1 MSFYK
6 KRNYI
11 LNLLVISMFQFL
23 LSILFIR
30 YVNYQYIGAVYFVI
44 SSMFFILVVFKL
56 IAINMQSE
64 LKALE
69 QYLTDRLRYLEFN
82 IEQKQKHLDDFFDC
96 EFKDF
101 NKFTEKLIISE
112 YVNRDIN
119 KLRYSFDCLNNILLD
134 VYKQQS
140 KMCTNPFYIVKNDD
154 MHVRYELIQRIY
166 SYSAILDD
174 QEFDFDSMY
183 KSKCQRGDV

>member
-1 MSFYK
+1 MLFYK

-11 LNLLVISMFQFL
+11 LSLLVISMFQFL
-23 LSILFIR
+23 LSILFIC

-69 QYLTDRLRYLEFN
+69 QYLKNRIRFLESETGQKRLDKNRLHYSYDYLN
-82 IEQKQKHLDDFFDC
+82 
-96 EFKDF
+96 
-101 NKFTEKLIISE
+101 
-112 YVNRDIN
+112 DI
-119 KLRYSFDCLNNILLD
+119 LSD

-140 KMCTNPFYIVKNDD
+140 KMQSNPFYIVRNNDIY
-154 MHVRYELIQRIY
+154 VRYKIIQRIC
-166 SYSAILDD
+166 SYSAIFDD
-174 QEFDFDSMY
+174 QVFDFNSMY